1 MYINLNF
8 NQQEMLC
15 RLNHPFSWKDDTSP
29 IQVANKNM
37 TCPSHCTRQYLIA
50 LKDTTSRRKSE
61 ANDEMF
67 DLGILGLSDKGVKVN
82 KNRSKIARCRAVGGS
97 ENPGVPV
104 VIRWAKSVPPG

>member
-1 MYINLNF
+1 MYKNIKF
-8 NQQEMLC
+8 NQQEIQPEMLC
-15 RLNHPFSWKDDTSP
+15 GLVSTRNTST

-104 VIRWAKSVPPG
+104 VIRGAKSVPPG